1 MWGGLEAAAGLKPRL
16 RRLKPASGM
25 NPAPLFRAQCIRPD
39 RPQTGQL
46 IVPFHI
52 QDVLDL
58 MAADLTSQQI
68 LEELPYLE
76 PEDVQASLQYAARE
90 IDHPVLIELKR

>member
-1 MWGGLEAAAGLKPRL
+1 VRSPYARAYTL
-16 RRLKPASGM
+16 RT
-25 NPAPLFRAQCIRPD
+25 D